1 MIQIQRYA
9 LINIILMVL
18 QMSMSFTIFNYFFL
32 HSRQYGLQFIILIY
46 QTQVK
51 FYANLIFFLSSFIGI
66 HTILSLELGGHFFLL
81 VFYFLSFFWGWV
93 VWVCFVFK
101 KGVLG
106 ELSLYLFYLQDSV
119 SVSRA
124 PLNVFEFFFVLL
136 FFIISNFSFQ
146 KSSYIPVFMNF
157 S

>member
-1 MIQIQRYA
+1 MA
-9 LINIILMVL
+9 CFNIISMAL
-18 QMSMSFTIFNYFFL
+18 QMSMSFTIFHIFFL
-32 HSRQYGLQFIILIY
+32 HSKPYVLQFIILIY

-51 FYANLIFFLSSFIGI
+51 FYAILIFFLSSFIGI
-66 HTILSLELGGHFFLL
+66 HVHTILSLELGGHYFLL
-81 VFYFLSFFWGWV
+81 VFYFLSFFGLG
-93 VWVCFVFK
+93 CLGLFFFK

-106 ELSLYLFYLQDSV
+106 ELSLYLFYFQDSV
-119 SVSRA
+119 SVNRA